1 MKQKN
6 RRAINQT
13 QIDIM
18 PRKEDRRRREENS
31 MKGTGTWL
39 SAPPTIASGHYLTKA
54 EFENAIRIRIGLEPR
69 GMAER
74 CACGSKNNTSHARS
88 CHLGGYVNRR
98 HDAIRDYIYQ
108 RGASVYKDLE
118 TEPKLKPV
126 GEQTLNPGANVAME
140 ARTDI
145 RINGFERTYM
155 DTHMDVKII
164 NAQADSHVNLH
175 PSEALRKAESGKDKL
190 YKDRLQKVESASFV
204 PMIFTCKG
212 ARTAKTT
219 KALSK
224 MITMIAAK
232 RREDKQVVANRV
244 YTDISFL
251 FLKAELACVRGR
263 RKTRTQQT

>member
-1 MKQKN
+1 M
-6 RRAINQT
+6 
-13 QIDIM
+13 
-18 PRKEDRRRREENS
+18 
-31 MKGTGTWL
+31 
-39 SAPPTIASGHYLTKA
+39 
-54 EFENAIRIRIGLEPR
+54 
-69 GMAER
+69 
-74 CACGSKNNTSHARS
+74 
-88 CHLGGYVNRR
+88 
-98 HDAIRDYIYQ
+98 
-108 RGASVYKDLE
+108 YKDLE

-164 NAQADSHVNLH
+164 NVQAECHGNLH
-175 PSEALRKAESGKDKL
+175 PSESLKKAESGKDKL
-190 YKDRLQKVESASFV
+190 YKDRLQKVENATFV

-212 ARTAKTT
+212 ARTAKTA
-219 KALSK
+219 KALYKLIS
-224 MITMIAAK
+224 MIAAK
-232 RREDKQVVANRV
+232 RGEEKQVVAKRI